1 MTHDSTHLSE
11 SAQKILQDFPDEAA
25 EFVNHGVVIGKEH
38 AKPSPDT
45 MRMFQ
50 TLTTNLANLKTSL
63 DSHIQNVC
71 TRSDSDKKRDAFIDR
86 LIDEEMEE
94 TIAFEFLKKKAKRAN
109 GWLATFMDFS
119 KSAATV
125 GAILYA
131 VWHFITAN
139 VLK

>member
-1 MTHDSTHLSE
+1 MMDVELQ
-11 SAQKILQDFPDEAA
+11 AFVQKYPAEAA
-25 EFVNHGVVIGKEH
+25 ALINHGVLVGKEH

-45 MRMFQ
+45 MKMFQ
-50 TLTTNLANLKTSL
+50 ALTSNLANLKTSL
-63 DSHIQNVC
+63 DIHIQNVC
-71 TRSDSDKKRDAFIDR
+71 MRTDSDKKRDAFIDR
-86 LIDEEMEE
+86 LIVEEMEE
-94 TIAFEFLKKKAKRAN
+94 TIAFEFLKKKAKKAN

-131 VWHFITAN
+131 AWHFISAN